1 MIDGNLHSRD
11 KCNLSIFPCLMVVL
25 SQVMSLIHLSHQ
37 FVPHDQNTFM
47 HGPWNVALLRM
58 FLLAANKSSKF
69 TGVRN
74 VCVLEDLYSKT
85 NSSLDVGK
93 TFPTP

>member
-1 MIDGNLHSRD
+1 
-11 KCNLSIFPCLMVVL
+11 MVVL
-25 SQVMSLIHLSHQ
+25 SRVMSLIHLAHQ
-37 FVPHDQNTFM
+37 FVPRDQNTFM
-47 HGPWNVALLRM
+47 HGPWNVAFTM

-74 VCVLEDLYSKT
+74 TY
-85 NSSLDVGK
+85 SSLDVGK